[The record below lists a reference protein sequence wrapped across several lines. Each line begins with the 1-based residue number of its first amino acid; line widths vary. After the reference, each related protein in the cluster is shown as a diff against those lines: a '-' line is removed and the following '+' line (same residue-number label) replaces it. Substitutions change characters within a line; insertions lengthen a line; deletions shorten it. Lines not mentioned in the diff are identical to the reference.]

1 MCVVRLLLRNADS
14 VFCVPREDARGLDL
28 PTLATEAN
36 DLDGTVA
43 IAALAQQITGTRSQL
58 EFVGAVRNVVET
70 PTDAYGW
77 PTPLAHFGVWASE
90 RTPIVEGTWQSIR
103 DPSPLRERH
112 WFPLL
117 SNSDSLVRRLG
128 KGKD

>member
-1 MCVVRLLLRNADS
+1 MCVVRLLLREADR
-14 VFCVPREDARGLDL
+14 VFCLYRADKGGFDL
-28 PTLATEAN
+28 PMLVTGADDPHGIA
-36 DLDGTVA
+36 A
-43 IAALAQQITGTRSQL
+43 IAQLAEQVTGRRSQL
-58 EFVGAVRNVVET
+58 EFVGAVRNVVES
-70 PTDAYGW
+70 PSDGYGW

-90 RTPIVEGTWQSIR
+90 HAPIVEGSWQSIR

-117 SNSDSLVRRLG
+117 SNSGSLVRRMD